1 LDKSRVSLKG
11 EGWRGRDWTQGSIFR
26 NLLSLSWPM
35 VVGNSLNMMGPTI
48 DMIWVGKLGSSSIA
62 GVGVSGMVVMLANA
76 LTMGLY
82 TGLRAMVARFV
93 GAGNAEEANHVAQ
106 QALIISIAFSVTIA
120 AIGVL
125 FAEPIMLLLGVGSD
139 VVAQGAPYLRIN
151 FIGMVT
157 MSFRNLTEA
166 TMQASGDSVRPM
178 WVAVFFRLFHIA
190 LCPFLVF
197 GLWIF
202 PRMGV
207 SGAAVTSVF
216 SQGLGAAIGLW
227 FLFSGRTRLRLTL
240 KNFRIDLKMIWRLI
254 KIGIPA
260 SITAMERNL
269 GNLILMFFMTPFGTV
284 AVAGH
289 TLGQRMEMFLQMPAM
304 GLGQGAGILVGQNLG
319 ARQPGRAEKTGWFAA
334 GFLSAVMIVA
344 SLAVFLWAE
353 SIIHLFSSDPDLVSM
368 GADFLRIAT
377 AGYLTVGLAA
387 VFQQAI
393 NTAGDTLVP
402 MAIML
407 LNMWLVQV
415 PLAYFLPRITGLGVY
430 GVRWAIVAGTV
441 TATIVYVAYFASG
454 RWKHKKV

>member
-1 LDKSRVSLKG
+1 
-11 EGWRGRDWTQGSIFR
+11 
-26 NLLSLSWPM
+26 M
-35 VVGNSLNMMGPTI
+35 VVGNSLNMLGPTI
-48 DMIWVGKLGSSSIA
+48 DMMWVGKLGSSSIA
-62 GVGVSGMVVMLANA
+62 GVGVSGMIVMLANA

-93 GAGNAEEANHVAQ
+93 GAGKAEEANHVAQ

-120 AIGVL
+120 AIGIL
-125 FAEPIMLLLGVGSD
+125 FAEPMMLLLGVGPD
-139 VVAQGAPYLRIN
+139 VVSQGAPYLRIN

-202 PRMGV
+202 PRLGV

-227 FLFSGRTRLRLTL
+227 FLFSGRTRLQLTL
-240 KNFRIDLKMIWRLI
+240 KNFRIDFNMIWRLI

-319 ARQPGRAEKTGWFAA
+319 ARQPGRAERTGWLAA
-334 GFLSAVMIVA
+334 GVLSAIMIVA

-353 SIIHLFSSDPDLVSM
+353 SIIHLFSSDPELISM
-368 GADFLRIAT
+368 GAAFLRIAT
-377 AGYLTVGLAA
+377 AGYLTVGLSA

-407 LNMWLVQV
+407 LNMWLVQI

-430 GVRWAIVAGTV
+430 GVRWAIVAGTIM
-441 TATIVYVAYFASG
+441 ATIVYAAYFASG